1 MNTTL
6 NELCRQLK
14 LPYVAETVLQKSN
27 IETTATIT
35 EILMAEIYGRQR
47 MKLNRL
53 MSRASF
59 PQVKTFENY
68 CFENITFPASS
79 SIENLRS
86 LTWLKDKEN
95 LLMLGAVGAG
105 KTHLSI
111 AIGVEACRQE
121 YSVRFFRVA
130 DLIATLQ
137 QKYTEG
143 TLVRF
148 RRELLKA
155 DLLILDELGYVPFHQ
170 TGSELLFNV
179 IADCYERQSV
189 IVTSNLDFG
198 QWNTIFGDTKLTAA
212 MVDRLIHHA
221 HILTFTG
228 ESYRLRNALGNLKK

>member
-155 DLLILDELGYVPFHQ
+155 DLLILDELGYVPFIK
-170 TGSELLFNV
+170 LV
-179 IADCYERQSV
+179 QSYY
-189 IVTSNLDFG
+189 L
-198 QWNTIFGDTKLTAA
+198 
-212 MVDRLIHHA
+212 M
-221 HILTFTG
+221 
-228 ESYRLRNALGNLKK
+228 

>member
-14 LPYVAETVLQKSN
+14 LPYVAETVMQKSN

-53 MSRASF
+53 MRRASF

-198 QWNTIFGDTKLTAA
+198 QWNTIFGDTKLTTA

>member
-47 MKLNRL
+47 MKLSRL
-53 MSRASF
+53 MGRASF

-79 SIENLRS
+79 STENVRS
-86 LTWLKDKEN
+86 LKWLKAKEN
-95 LLMLGAVGAG
+95 LLMLGAVGTG
-105 KTHLSI
+105 KTHLAL

>member
-1 MNTTL
+1 MNPTL

>member
-1 MNTTL
+1 MNPTL

-14 LPYVAETVLQKSN
+14 LPYVAETVMQKSN

>member
-228 ESYRLRNALGNLKK
+228 ESYRLRNALGNLKT

>member
-1 MNTTL
+1 MNPTL

-14 LPYVAETVLQKSN
+14 LPYVAEAVMQKSD

-47 MKLNRL
+47 MKLSRL
-53 MSRASF
+53 MGRASF

-79 SIENLRS
+79 STENVRS
-86 LTWLKDKEN
+86 LKWLKAKEN
-95 LLMLGAVGAG
+95 LLMLGAVGTG
-105 KTHLSI
+105 KTHLAL
-111 AIGVEACRQE
+111 AIGVEACCQV

-130 DLIATLQ
+130 DLISKLKK
-137 QKYTEG
+137 KYTEG
-143 TLVRF
+143 TLVKF

-228 ESYRLRNALGNLKK
+228 ESYRLRNALGNLKT

>member
-1 MNTTL
+1 MNSTL
-6 NELCRQLK
+6 IELCRQLK
-14 LPYVAETVLQKSN
+14 LPYVAETVMQKAN
-27 IETTATIT
+27 AELTKTIT
-35 EILMAEIYGRQR
+35 EILMAEINGRQR
-47 MKLNRL
+47 MKLSRL
-53 MSRASF
+53 MSKASF
-59 PQVKTFENY
+59 AQVKTFANY

-79 SIENLRS
+79 SKETIRS
-86 LTWLKDKEN
+86 LKWLEDKEN
-95 LLMLGAVGAG
+95 LLMLGAVGTG
-105 KTHLSI
+105 KTHLAI
-111 AIGVEACRQE
+111 AIGVEACRRE
-121 YSVRFFRVA
+121 YSVKFFRVA

-137 QKYTEG
+137 QKHAEG

-148 RRELLKA
+148 RRELLKI

-228 ESYRLRNALGNLKK
+228 ESYRLRNALGSLKN

>member
-1 MNTTL
+1 M
-6 NELCRQLK
+6 
-14 LPYVAETVLQKSN
+14 
-27 IETTATIT
+27 
-35 EILMAEIYGRQR
+35 
-47 MKLNRL
+47 
-53 MSRASF
+53 
-59 PQVKTFENY
+59 
-68 CFENITFPASS
+68 
-79 SIENLRS
+79 
-86 LTWLKDKEN
+86 
-95 LLMLGAVGAG
+95 
-105 KTHLSI
+105 
-111 AIGVEACRQE
+111 EACRQE
-121 YSVRFFRVA
+121 YSVRFFPVA
-130 DLIATLQ
+130 GLIATLQ

>member
-179 IADCYERQSV
+179 VADCYEGQSV